1 MLLVR
6 ESAAEC
12 DPQDRGQ
19 EPDIRH
25 RDRQDGVGMRDAAEL
40 THDGPRIDKVL
51 QYIGAD
57 DQVEA
62 ASSTWMAVSMGSQI
76 TRSST
81 AADSTALAGSISI
94 PTISR
99 A

>member
-62 ASSTWMAVSMGSQI
+62 ALEHVDGRLDGVTDHAVEHRG
-76 TRSST
+76 
-81 AADSTALAGSISI
+81 G
-94 PTISR
+94 
-99 A
+99 